1 MPECFDVTKPLEE
14 QPKKDDVVSQP
25 IEDPPE
31 EERLKEGPP
40 EVPPEEEEE
49 DSVQRDGSP
58 PPPPLPR
65 AVVMAANVQSSLG
78 WIPPGGQYVPPWT
91 RREAQSPLDQLLEM
105 GFGNRMLNARM
116 LDKHKND
123 VTACV
128 QELLTEHHDNEWSE
142 KRH

>member
-31 EERLKEGPP
+31 EERLKEGSP

-78 WIPPGGQYVPPWT
+78 WIPPGGQYVPPSL
-91 RREAQSPLDQLLEM
+91 RDARSPLDQLLEM
-105 GFGNRMLNARM
+105 GFGNRMLNVRM